1 MQDSAIRER
10 RILYDARELG
20 ELLDAMARQCAT
32 SLPVHADVVG
42 AQRAGAPDDLIESHV
57 PTCEPEL
64 AIERVRPT
72 RR

>member
-1 MQDSAIRER
+1 MPDSAIRER
-10 RILYDARELG
+10 RVLCDAWEFG
-20 ELLDAMARQCAT
+20 ELPNSMARQCAT
-32 SLPVHADVVG
+32 GLPVHADVVG